1 MVYPKLVTELGNA
14 IRMVL
19 AYSQEGAMSK
29 GVVESSSEVKEK
41 GRGQVSSGQVTLET
55 PRSFSEAVIVNP
67 EL

>member
-14 IRMVL
+14 IHMVL

-41 GRGQVSSGQVTLET
+41 GRGQVSSWRPQGHLMK
-55 PRSFSEAVIVNP
+55 
-67 EL
+67 L